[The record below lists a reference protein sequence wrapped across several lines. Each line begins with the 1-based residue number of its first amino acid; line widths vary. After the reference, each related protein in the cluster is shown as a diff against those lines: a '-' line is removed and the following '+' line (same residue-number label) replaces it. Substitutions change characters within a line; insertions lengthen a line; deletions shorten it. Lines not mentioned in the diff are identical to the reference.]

1 VSSARFWKI
10 LISIIWGILG
20 IPVAMFIFAV
30 FIVLIFPFG
39 GGIQHAMYAHVPGG
53 NLGGAKFV
61 FAGFLGAT
69 ALVTSFLHWTRYPLP
84 WYGTAT
90 LVSLIGFRLWEP
102 TMYSDT
108 TAPLCCS
115 LLDRDKTLNLRPR
128 LKRSLSLL
136 SLPNFSSKV

>member
-1 VSSARFWKI
+1 VGSVRFWKI

-20 IPVAMFIFAV
+20 IPVAMFIFVV

-90 LVSLIGFRLWEP
+90 LVSLIGFRLWQP
-102 TMYSDT
+102 AIHSDT
-108 TAPLCCS
+108 SDAFRQQAL
-115 LLDRDKTLNLRPR
+115 
-128 LKRSLSLL
+128 LL
-136 SLPNFSSKV
+136 SPLLPAVAFLVSFSLARQKSLKERD

>member
-1 VSSARFWKI
+1 VSSAKFWKI
-10 LISIIWGILG
+10 VISIVWGILG
-20 IPVAMFIFAV
+20 IPVVMFIFTI

-84 WYGTAT
+84 WYGTAI

-108 TAPLCCS
+108 SDAF
-115 LLDRDKTLNLRPR
+115 R
-128 LKRSLSLL
+128 LQARLL
-136 SLPNFSSKV
+136 SPLLPAVAFVVSFSMKKRKSLKGN